1 MNTQKNKTWIAGVLL
16 AVSASLCC
24 ITPVLALLSG
34 VGGIAATFSWLEP
47 ARPFLISFT
56 VLVLGFAWYQKLKPR
71 KQEEIDCACEDETR
85 PSFLHSKNFLSVV
98 TILAIGLLTFPSYS
112 HIFYSNNNEKH
123 AVITNKSSFITAD
136 FSIDGMTCTS
146 CEEHIQQ
153 AVNGLAGVLESTANY
168 NEGTAQVKFDSDKI
182 SVDKISEAIN
192 ETGYTVVEF
201 KIKNF
206 TASGRK
212 VDSIEKIQVSIKGMT
227 CSGCEE
233 HVRQAVIG
241 LEGIIETSISYKE
254 GNAVIRYDASK
265 TSLEKIKE
273 AINGTGYKV
282 IDSKSIVDAKD
293 I

>member
-1 MNTQKNKTWIAGVLL
+1 MNSQKNKTWIAGVLL

-47 ARPFLISFT
+47 ARPYLISFT
-56 VLVLGFAWYQKLKPR
+56 LLVLGFAWYQKLKPR

-85 PSFLHSKNFLSVV
+85 PSFWQSKNFLGMV

-136 FSIDGMTCTS
+136 FSIDGMTC
-146 CEEHIQQ
+146 
-153 AVNGLAGVLESTANY
+153 
-168 NEGTAQVKFDSDKI
+168 
-182 SVDKISEAIN
+182 
-192 ETGYTVVEF
+192 
-201 KIKNF
+201 
-206 TASGRK
+206 
-212 VDSIEKIQVSIKGMT
+212 
-227 CSGCEE
+227 SGCEE

-254 GNAVIRYDASK
+254 GKAVIRYDASK

-273 AINGTGYKV
+273 VINATGYKV
-282 IDSKSIVDAKD
+282 IDSKSIVDTKD
-293 I
+293 L